1 MTEFKRPQSIAP
13 SRRRFRVAASPFNT
27 VKLDVIVVACFGLLL
42 LFAVG
47 GGRVGLGGQLLIL
60 GGYGVAG
67 ALWVVWRTRRIAK
80 RSTPRDA
87 GLIADPH
94 SESQNSSSTHYG
106 QE

>member
-1 MTEFKRPQSIAP
+1 M
-13 SRRRFRVAASPFNT
+13 AASPFNT

-47 GGRVGLGGQLLIL
+47 GGQVGPGGQLLIL

-87 GLIADPH
+87 GLITNPH